1 MPQKIETI
9 ISASAD
15 GLVNVLNKASE
26 TVNQK
31 TGEWADKFVNVKQN
45 IEAVNLAVENLEQ
58 AAEDAGDDFHLDN

>member
-15 GLVNVLNKASE
+15 GLVNALNKASE

-58 AAEDAGDDFHLDN
+58 AAEDAGDNFHLDN